1 MTSHKFLQG
10 LVLFDVGIRIEL
22 IEIYA
27 GHSVPINFGDRLIH
41 KKKYLVTYFLKK
53 SENSM

>member
-10 LVLFDVGIRIEL
+10 LVLFDVGISIEL
-22 IEIYA
+22 IEICA

-41 KKKYLVTYFLKK
+41 KK
-53 SENSM
+53 NIW